1 MQLETVKL
9 STDLGLVALVDENSG
24 FAFGPT
30 FKNEWEAEG
39 FLEYLT
45 EEGITDLPHLTF
57 EEWQTHLYEYHVG

>member
-1 MQLETVKL
+1 MELETVKL
-9 STDLGLVALVDENSG
+9 STDLGLVALVDENTG

-45 EEGITDLPHLTF
+45 EVGVEDPRELSQKQ
-57 EEWQTHLYEYHVG
+57 WQDHLYEYHIG